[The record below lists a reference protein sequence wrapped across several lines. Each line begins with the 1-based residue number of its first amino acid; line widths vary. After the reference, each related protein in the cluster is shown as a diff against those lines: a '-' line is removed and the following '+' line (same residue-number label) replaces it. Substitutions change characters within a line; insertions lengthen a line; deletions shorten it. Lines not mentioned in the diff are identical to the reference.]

1 MHALLNLK
9 SVVTLTFSLSRMAYG
24 FRAHLMNLGI
34 YSLGLIPLTL
44 LVTHIQPG
52 RPLNGTELYEAR
64 PLEYEVLFI
73 NSYNLFKIFT
83 PKRYDYLNNV

>member
-1 MHALLNLK
+1 
-9 SVVTLTFSLSRMAYG
+9 MAYG

-52 RPLNGTELYEAR
+52 RPLNGTEIHESR
-64 PLEYEVLFI
+64 PLDYEVLNFLTNYNTFRIFI
-73 NSYNLFKIFT
+73 S
-83 PKRYDYLNNV
+83 KRCHCL

>member
-1 MHALLNLK
+1 MEHFLLYI
-9 SVVTLTFSLSRMAYG
+9 SRMAYG

-52 RPLNGTELYEAR
+52 RPLNGTEIYEAR
-64 PLEYEVLFI
+64 PLEYEVLSFLTLRHI
-73 NSYNLFKIFT
+73 SRMVIGGS
-83 PKRYDYLNNV
+83 YDYFELFIIYQL

>member
-1 MHALLNLK
+1 
-9 SVVTLTFSLSRMAYG
+9 MAYG

-52 RPLNGTELYEAR
+52 RPLNGTDIYEAR
-64 PLEYEVLFI
+64 PLEYEVLSFLG
-73 NSYNLFKIFT
+73 SYNMVRIF
-83 PKRYDYLNNV
+83 VAI

>member
-1 MHALLNLK
+1 
-9 SVVTLTFSLSRMAYG
+9 MAYG

-52 RPLNGTELYEAR
+52 RSLNGTEIYEAR
-64 PLEYEVLFI
+64 PLEYEVL
-73 NSYNLFKIFT
+73 SVLTCYNLFRIFIA
-83 PKRYDYLNNV
+83 KRNDYLNNF

>member
-1 MHALLNLK
+1 
-9 SVVTLTFSLSRMAYG
+9 MAYG

-52 RPLNGTELYEAR
+52 KPLNGTEIYEAR
-64 PLEYEVLFI
+64 PLEYEVLSFLTSYDMFRIFI
-73 NSYNLFKIFT
+73 LKNIHLFK
-83 PKRYDYLNNV
+83 

>member
-9 SVVTLTFSLSRMAYG
+9 NVVTPTFSLSRMAYG

-64 PLEYEVLFI
+64 PLEYEVLLLVVTICLGFLQQKDMI
-73 NSYNLFKIFT
+73 T
-83 PKRYDYLNNV
+83 

>member
-1 MHALLNLK
+1 
-9 SVVTLTFSLSRMAYG
+9 MAYG

-52 RPLNGTELYEAR
+52 RPLNGTEFYEAR
-64 PLEYEVLFI
+64 PLEYEVLSFLTSYSVSRNFI
-73 NSYNLFKIFT
+73 VKKVGLFK
-83 PKRYDYLNNV
+83 

>member
-1 MHALLNLK
+1 MEHFLLYI
-9 SVVTLTFSLSRMAYG
+9 SRMAYG

-52 RPLNGTELYEAR
+52 RPLNGTEIYEAR
-64 PLEYEVLFI
+64 PLEYEVPSFLTLCHIFRMVIGGSYDYFELFI
-73 NSYNLFKIFT
+73 IYQL
-83 PKRYDYLNNV
+83 

>member
-1 MHALLNLK
+1 MEYFL
-9 SVVTLTFSLSRMAYG
+9 LSRMAYG

-52 RPLNGTELYEAR
+52 RSLNGTEIYEAR
-64 PLEYEVLFI
+64 PLEYEVLSFLI
-73 NSYNLFKIFT
+73 LRNTFRMVVEGS
-83 PKRYDYLNNV
+83 YDYFELLIIYQL